1 MPHYHPKKNEQGKPV
16 ELKHPSQ
23 PTPPTTWQDPAAIA
37 TVAPEGEVPESI
49 NGIAL
54 RVWAGAPTT
63 ADGWEQLAAATR
75 FDEPAFTAKKSPAS
89 GVVIVE
95 PDGRIWVVSPSNQF
109 GGYTNTFPKGKLGT
123 EKLSL
128 KATALKEAFEES
140 GLQVELI
147 AHLCDAERTTST
159 TRHYLARRIAGNP
172 SEMGWESQ
180 AVHLV
185 PRDRLAAFVSHTNDL
200 AVLEALDRKLPTC
213 PMEADVVRTGALAA
227 GFRILA
233 TVNGFRRRFGSW
245 PTRLRVNRETGEGIK
260 RDILTDTG
268 WLMLEAKMRIALM
281 EEASLFAHG
290 DERQFEY
297 DGVHDLPTDGERAD
311 RWIWKTDFS
320 L

>member
-16 ELKHPSQ
+16 ELEHPSQ
-23 PTPPTTWQDPAAIA
+23 PTPPATWQDPAAIA
-37 TVAPEGEVPESI
+37 TVAPEGAMPDSI

-54 RVWAGAPTT
+54 RAWADAPTT

-75 FDEPAFTAKKSPAS
+75 FDEPDFNAKKSPAS

-95 PDGRIWVVSPSNQF
+95 PDGRIWIVSPSNQF
-109 GGYTNTFPKGKLGT
+109 GGYINTFPKGKQGS

-147 AHLCDAERTTST
+147 AHLCDVERTTST
-159 TRHYLARRIAGNP
+159 TRYYLARRIAGNP

-185 PRDRLAAFVSHTNDL
+185 PRDHLAAFVSHTNDL
-200 AVLEALDRKLPTC
+200 AVLEALDRKLPTR
-213 PMEADVVRTGALAA
+213 PMEADIVRAGALAA

-233 TVNGFRRRFGSW
+233 TVNGFRRQFGSW
-245 PTRLRVNRETGEGIK
+245 PTQLRIYRMTAEGIK